1 MKICE
6 HMGLEGR
13 KRDTPLFR
21 VKGKER
27 DSSWESWE
35 WQLKNRINT
44 AGASPL
50 YPFFSQRDQERCRKA
65 EERFSVQVTPYYY
78 SLIDW
83 SNPRDPVAA
92 QAFPVPKEG
101 DPERRGEED
110 PLGEREWM
118 PVKNLIHKYR
128 DRIVLLVSNQCAV
141 HCRHCNRRV
150 FLRENPPLERDD
162 FREMLK
168 YVASRREVRD
178 VILSGGD
185 PFMLNNPVLEFLLEG
200 LKNISHVEMI
210 RLGTRIPVVL
220 PQRVDSQLSGL
231 LSRYRRLWVNTQFN
245 HPAEITPPAAEAVRR
260 LILAGIPVNNQ
271 AVLLRGIND
280 DPGILRDLSLGLL
293 RISVRPYYLFQC
305 DPVDGA
311 CHFEVPERKGIGLVD
326 GLKENISGLGLP
338 FYVKDTKGRG
348 KILLAPRSDE
358 GFFSPS
364 LLNLSRKTPA
374 DPL

>member
-210 RLGTRIPVVL
+210 RL
-220 PQRVDSQLSGL
+220 
-231 LSRYRRLWVNTQFN
+231 
-245 HPAEITPPAAEAVRR
+245 
-260 LILAGIPVNNQ
+260 
-271 AVLLRGIND
+271 
-280 DPGILRDLSLGLL
+280 DLSLGLL